1 MEFLHIWAV
10 ALRHIRLWAKDP
22 NLIMMTFYWPLL
34 DVLIWGFLGSWITQ
48 IQQSSTVN
56 YESVFLFSILLW
68 QTNCRACFTTVMGFI
83 EELWASNLVNLF
95 TLPLKLSE
103 WIAGVLTFSLIMSI
117 INAVYCIILLKFFY
131 TIAITKIL
139 IVFALFGPALFITG
153 IWLGFLSLH
162 IIAYFGKRAQE
173 LAWVL
178 AWGLSPICGVFY
190 PIDVFPPWI
199 QKISYCI
206 PMTYIFAGMREY
218 VINGIFPYKALIYG
232 YGLAL
237 LYAIIAILIF
247 AWIFNYSKA
256 KGLARLSD

>member
-1 MEFLHIWAV
+1 MEFRHIWAV
-10 ALRHIRLWAKDP
+10 TLRHIRLWVKDP

-34 DVLIWGFLGSWITQ
+34 DVLIWGFLGSWVTQ
-48 IQQSSTVN
+48 LQQSSTVN
-56 YESVFLFSILLW
+56 YENIFLFSILLW
-68 QTNCRACFTTVMGFI
+68 QTNCRACFTTVMGFV
-83 EELWASNLVNLF
+83 EELWSNNLINLF

-103 WIAGVLTFSLIMSI
+103 WVAGILTFSLVMSI
-117 INAVYCIILLKFFY
+117 VNAVYCMIVLKLLY
-131 TIAITKIL
+131 TISLAKIL

-190 PIDVFPPWI
+190 PINVFPSWI

-206 PMTYIFAGMREY
+206 PMTYIFEGMREY
-218 VINGIFPYKALIYG
+218 VIKGRFPAQSLAYG
-232 YGLAL
+232 YGLAVI
-237 LYAIIAILIF
+237 YATIAIGIF
-247 AWIFNYSKA
+247 VVIFNYSKT

>member
-1 MEFLHIWAV
+1 MELRHIWGV
-10 ALRHIRLWAKDP
+10 TLRHIRLWTKDP

-34 DVLIWGFLGSWITQ
+34 DVLIWGFLGSWVTQ
-48 IQQSSTVN
+48 IQQSSVIN

-68 QTNCRACFTTVMGFI
+68 QTNCRACFTLVTGFI
-83 EELWASNLVNLF
+83 EELWSLNLINMF

-103 WIAGVLTFSLIMSI
+103 WIAGVTTFSFIMSI
-117 INAVYCIILLKFFY
+117 INAVYCILLLKLFY
-131 TIAITKIL
+131 TISLAKIL

-153 IWLGFLSLH
+153 IWLGFVSLH

-190 PIDVFPPWI
+190 PINVFPMWL

-206 PMTYIFAGMREY
+206 PMTYIFEGMREY
-218 VINGIFPYKALIYG
+218 VINGIFPTKQLLYG
-232 YGLAL
+232 YGLGII
-237 LYAIIAILIF
+237 YAAIAVAIF
-247 AWIFNYSKA
+247 VVIFNYSKT
-256 KGLARLSD
+256 KGLTRLSD